1 MIQKLLLPGGDL
13 IRMYLVFDR
22 QLLDRLTFFER
33 LKDDFSLKTVG
44 KVSSFS
50 FHSQQINILLFCCPI
65 FLDHYKHL
73 MRRDFKDAQEW
84 KEFTYH
90 ACDEFD
96 RIKESAMI
104 HIINSYLAEIY
115 RDQDYVFKK

>member
-1 MIQKLLLPGGDL
+1 MKNIETMEDWDIL
-13 IRMYLVFDR
+13 MYLR
-22 QLLDRLTFFER
+22 TER
-33 LKDDFSLKTVG
+33 EWMVQS
-44 KVSSFS
+44 
-50 FHSQQINILLFCCPI
+50 
-65 FLDHYKHL
+65 HYAKEDIEHL

-90 ACDEFD
+90 ACNEFD

-115 RDQDYVFKK
+115 RDQDYVFNK